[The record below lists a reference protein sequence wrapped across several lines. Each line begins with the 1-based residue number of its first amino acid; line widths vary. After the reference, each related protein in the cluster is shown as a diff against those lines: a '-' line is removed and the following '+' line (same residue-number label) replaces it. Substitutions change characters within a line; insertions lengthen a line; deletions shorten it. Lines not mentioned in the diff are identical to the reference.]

1 MAGFTITIKK
11 NATIDDVEGYYD
23 LLHKSAGLNSGVD
36 LCLPAELSHDYF
48 GLVPQLLQFVIT
60 WIRYKKSKRLL
71 IDLSDTEK
79 ETVEDLYKNELIFP
93 SVILAWYNNGV
104 YLASNGEPL
113 SGILNFKNRE
123 FITKM
128 MAGESVYHK
137 LLLANFEHLPDEYQL
152 PCFGNRYEFIR
163 TEYNLQQNL
172 RKGISDVF
180 YYATIE
186 PEFVS
191 IYPDLVAIIYEL
203 MKNTFEW
210 GKEDEN
216 NVPLETNIRGVAAK
230 FFKKTRKALLE
241 DMEGHKGLSG
251 FFGNTGH
258 KENTRGELY
267 FVEISIFDGGIG
279 FNRKYKSSH
288 PDEMALADIDI
299 LKKCLIK
306 HNTSAKTLE
315 KDDKGIG
322 LDRILRVLDGK
333 GFLRIKTGQL
343 CVYRDMIA
351 NRYEDNRKIE
361 SMVLLD
367 WKSQNAE
374 RYTKFRNSEGA
385 LITILY
391 PLANNI

>member
-1 MAGFTITIKK
+1 MSEFTITIKK
-11 NATIDDVEGYYD
+11 SATIDDVESYYD
-23 LLHKSAGLNSGVD
+23 LLHKSAVVRATVD
-36 LCLPAELSHDYF
+36 LCLPAEFSHDNF

-71 IDLSDTEK
+71 IDVVNTEK
-79 ETVEDLYKNELIFP
+79 ETIEDLYKNELIFP

-104 YLASNGEPL
+104 YQASNGETL
-113 SGILNFKNRE
+113 SGVLNFKNRE

-172 RKGISDVF
+172 RKGIGDVF
-180 YYATIE
+180 YYTTIE

-210 GKEDEN
+210 GKEDED
-216 NVPLETNIRGVAAK
+216 NVPLETNMRGVLAK
-230 FFKKTRKALLE
+230 FFKKSRKALLE
-241 DMEGHKGLSG
+241 DMGNHKGLSA
-251 FFGNTGH
+251 FFASGGH
-258 KENTRGELY
+258 KENAKGELY

-279 FNRKYKSSH
+279 FSRKYRSRH
-288 PDEMALADIDI
+288 PDETDLTDINI

-343 CVYRDMIA
+343 CVYRDLIA
-351 NRYEDNRKIE
+351 NRYQDNRKTE
-361 SMVLLD
+361 NMVLFD
-367 WKSQNAE
+367 WKSQNTE

-391 PLANNI
+391 PLASNI